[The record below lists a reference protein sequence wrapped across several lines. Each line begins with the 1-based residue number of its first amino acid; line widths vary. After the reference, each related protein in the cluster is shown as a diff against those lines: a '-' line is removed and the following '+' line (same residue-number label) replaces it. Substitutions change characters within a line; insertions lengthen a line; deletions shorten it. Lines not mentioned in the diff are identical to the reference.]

1 MSVPCG
7 DAQKCRAALCHT
19 SSISR
24 IPISPRY
31 FSTSTKTC
39 SPKITTPL
47 ALRMDHLPWSLL
59 KKFHYIR
66 GSFASLLRAI
76 QARFAVSTWHSA
88 VVLLLDKIKQD
99 SIPLNMKYFQDL
111 CCSLH
116 YHGVY
121 IPREVS
127 SSHLAAQMDTFGLF
141 RGWSTRPPITSIVI
155 QVPRHKLQPLE
166 ELYVR
171 APVLECR
178 TSGGHNDTSNDVFS
192 SISAVFGRLGV
203 QGNGE
208 RKVLRVYKD
217 DLSLQGESDLIL
229 LFHVPTA
236 SLLGPSPLIRRVCL
250 TIRPDPAL
258 ALLVQLGFDLL
269 LFSAAIDDE
278 QHVHITNGTVLY
290 PRKPLDVPKPTFY
303 IQIAE
308 RNDVPTIESI
318 STRVNITPDSSRTS
332 LLAGARVST
341 TQVDPT
347 TTTLQF
353 TSFSARICWPS
364 LVFRLNYPSAL

>member
-1 MSVPCG
+1 
-7 DAQKCRAALCHT
+7 
-19 SSISR
+19 
-24 IPISPRY
+24 
-31 FSTSTKTC
+31 
-39 SPKITTPL
+39 
-47 ALRMDHLPWSLL
+47 
-59 KKFHYIR
+59 
-66 GSFASLLRAI
+66 
-76 QARFAVSTWHSA
+76 
-88 VVLLLDKIKQD
+88 
-99 SIPLNMKYFQDL
+99 
-111 CCSLH
+111 
-116 YHGVY
+116 
-121 IPREVS
+121 
-127 SSHLAAQMDTFGLF
+127 MDTFGLF
-141 RGWSTRPPITSIVI
+141 RGWSTRPPITSIVV
-155 QVPRHKLQPLE
+155 QVPRHKLQPL

-192 SISAVFGRLGV
+192 SISAVFGRLSV

-208 RKVLRVYKD
+208 REVLRVYKD

-229 LFHVPTA
+229 SFRVPTA

-278 QHVHITNGTVLY
+278 QHVHITNGTILY
-290 PRKPLDVPKPTFY
+290 PRKPLDVSKPTFY

-318 STRVNITPDSSRTS
+318 STRVNITPDTARTS

-341 TQVDPT
+341 TQLDPT
-347 TTTLQF
+347 ATALQF
-353 TSFSARICWPS
+353 TSFSARICWPTIVDNSASKVCIARKSAWVEVSAEWLSYAALNPPS
-364 LVFRLNYPSAL
+364 LVFRLNHPPAL